1 MGRTSCMAS
10 GAPETPMEEE
20 LAVNGER
27 NHDEQMECEE
37 NSAENSK
44 RFIREQCLQLLK
56 SENELQS
63 LLAIYKP
70 WVGTLPILDDLYDFL
85 TSNDWNF
92 ARFLRKQKFVVP
104 DFVMEPQVFDVL
116 GTFFKCGGEPDVVI
130 DSLSDNYA
138 SLGQICNVLGDM
150 LEDLEGSR
158 TSVEQCY
165 ESTLSKLI
173 LERFQP
179 ELADKIFDSED
190 GHELEWLA
198 EFISHKNSRHLVYS
212 LVEKH
217 PDSTLLNYCMKLIS
231 EEGFQNEI
239 SHLNITTQRRELF
252 SSVLL
257 SAIDAV
263 LKEHRRGPMTDAY
276 EKAFEKLVKVVCHG
290 EHTYLYTQALLHVMS
305 VERELFS
312 SVLLSAIDAVLKE
325 HRRGPMTDAYE
336 KAFEKL
342 VKVVCHGEHTYLYT
356 QALLHVMSVE
366 EQGMEAAACA
376 HISQSLR
383 AVIQERG
390 QDPSQLYIALLQS
403 NGEHI
408 APDAIQAMHIMVDK
422 KCLNPAD
429 ISVLYREYTSPNPP
443 PVELIRDPYFL
454 DMLIDSLFAYDGVKV
469 HKEYLSMY
477 IYLLAYATCV
487 GEKKNNGVRTQ
498 NRRDLDPTRDVIE
511 ELLTLLRSK
520 VDLAKE
526 VKRLLNSI
534 EVPVVAAGM
543 LHYLRGVLLSKDMIG
558 RPQVV
563 HLVLLDQIAT
573 SHPNLQMR
581 VFGIICDLYDRHT
594 SSQDLTEEVM
604 ERQRVVIDRFV
615 HLLSVGL
622 VLPVVE
628 KMSRMYRDGYIDS
641 SLMRYFAIEVL
652 QIVCPPYSQ
661 DFTEVFLP
669 IVSNK
674 EIFIPTIH
682 DKFELAKEFVD
693 HCAQQLNS
701 STTSLTSH

>member
-1 MGRTSCMAS
+1 MAPYTLVEPLNPQQKLSPS

-20 LAVNGER
+20 LAVNDER

-37 NSAENSK
+37 NSAENM
-44 RFIREQCLQLLK
+44 
-56 SENELQS
+56 
-63 LLAIYKP
+63 
-70 WVGTLPILDDLYDFL
+70 
-85 TSNDWNF
+85 
-92 ARFLRKQKFVVP
+92 P

-239 SHLNITTQRRELF
+239 SHLNITTQR
-252 SSVLL
+252 
-257 SAIDAV
+257 
-263 LKEHRRGPMTDAY
+263 
-276 EKAFEKLVKVVCHG
+276 
-290 EHTYLYTQALLHVMS
+290 
-305 VERELFS
+305 RELFS